1 MELYMIGCGTSY
13 VWKTNEIPER
23 IGAKACGTLNMTTD
37 ELNGRMMTYLI
48 KSLELAMKE
57 HNFCMIDEAESLIK
71 EYREF
76 CFSFGRHSN
85 ISLYPI
91 PAIGVPFARRK
102 SCVSNHSSHKFSNIL
117 LLSVKVIASSK
128 PCGGL

>member
-1 MELYMIGCGTSY
+1 MIGCGTSY

-71 EYREF
+71 EYRELHDRF
-76 CFSFGRHSN
+76 QQMLERKVEANDDDSN
-85 ISLYPI
+85 I
-91 PAIGVPFARRK
+91 
-102 SCVSNHSSHKFSNIL
+102 
-117 LLSVKVIASSK
+117 
-128 PCGGL
+128 